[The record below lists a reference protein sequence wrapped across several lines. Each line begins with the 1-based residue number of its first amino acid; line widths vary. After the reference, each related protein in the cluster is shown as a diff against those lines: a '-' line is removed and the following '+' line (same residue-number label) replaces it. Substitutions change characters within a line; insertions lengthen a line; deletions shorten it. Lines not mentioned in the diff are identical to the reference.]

1 MNVLSLGIFPQT
13 TNVQSI
19 VAANSALQRQKYCYS
34 GINIINTI
42 LPRGTREAPSAGR
55 SIEREELF
63 VLTPP
68 SSQPERDDSSA
79 ESPFENRD
87 GR

>member
-13 TNVQSI
+13 INVHFV

-34 GINIINTI
+34 GVNIINTI

-55 SIEREELF
+55 NIEREELF

-68 SSQPERDDSSA
+68 SSQSERDDSSA
-79 ESPFENRD
+79 ESPFENCD
-87 GR
+87 